1 MIQGTTLAREKAPQT
16 ALAWGPWA
24 VRPVPCPTA
33 VSAPVSPTRPR
44 IPISLKRLRPPG
56 KSPLLIACPNPSPP
70 SSVAPPPTHLSH
82 PHIPTEPLHPV
93 LLWSQHHCHLMAA
106 LSYLHMKPG
115 HPLTIQAPGTYQD
128 TSAQAVTSSCPCH
141 GSCSLTAQTP
151 AILSKWLRGR
161 TGWYCP
167 DLRC

>member
-1 MIQGTTLAREKAPQT
+1 MIRGTTLAREKAPQT

-56 KSPLLIACPNPSPP
+56 KSPLLIACLTPAPQLCSPSPNPSF
-70 SSVAPPPTHLSH
+70 PPPHSH
-82 PHIPTEPLHPV
+82 RATTPCPAVVPTPLPPDGCLESPPHEARPSP
-93 LLWSQHHCHLMAA
+93 
-106 LSYLHMKPG
+106 
-115 HPLTIQAPGTYQD
+115 TIQAPGTYQD
-128 TSAQAVTSSCPCH
+128 SSAQAVTSSCPCH

-161 TGWYCP
+161 TGGYCP